1 MKKAVY
7 LSLLIVVLAGT
18 SSFANKLSDD
28 RETRD
33 LSGFTNISFG
43 TSGYLYIT
51 FGSEYKVILEGDR
64 SYLDEIVTEIRGDR
78 LIIRNRRNNWH
89 FRMNQKV
96 TIYITLPELNG
107 LGVSGSGKA
116 EIKDALKSTD
126 LKLNVSGSGRILT
139 GDINVSR
146 LDCGISGSGNINLEG
161 GGNVSRADIS
171 ISGSGGYSGESA
183 KIDMAD
189 ISISGSGN
197 CSCNVTGSLKAGV
210 SGSGNVTYIGNP
222 KIDARV
228 SGSGRVRSR

>member
-7 LSLLIVVLAGT
+7 LSLFIMTLVVA
-18 SSFANKLSDD
+18 SSFANKLSDEK
-28 RETRD
+28 ETRD
-33 LSGFTNISFG
+33 LSGFTKISFG

-51 FGSEYKVILEGDR
+51 FGSEYKVVLEGDG
-64 SYLDEIVTEIRGDR
+64 SYLDEIVTEVRGDR
-78 LIIRNRRNNWH
+78 LVIRNRHNNWN

-96 TIYITLPELNG
+96 TVYITMPELEG

-116 EIKDALKSTD
+116 EIRDVVKGSD
-126 LKLNVSGSGRILT
+126 LDLGVSGSGRIITSDL
-139 GDINVSR
+139 NVSR
-146 LDCGISGSGNINLEG
+146 LDCGISGSGNINLQG
-161 GGNVSRADIS
+161 GGNIDNADIS
-171 ISGSGGYSGESA
+171 ISGSGGFTGENA

-210 SGSGNVTYIGNP
+210 SGSGDITYTGNP

-228 SGSGRVRSR
+228 SGSGKVRSR